1 MEDLVTGLL
10 WMLVLFGLPEL
21 LRRRKRPKEYE
32 YPIIPEETGEVLPE
46 TGVLQTERREF
57 IVTPPALP
65 EVSIPSLSQ
74 PAPPLTAAAPVNALS
89 RDLQHGMAWHVL
101 LSPPVCKSQA
111 TVRRRYVGLR

>member
-32 YPIIPEETGEVLPE
+32 YPTIPEEPGEVLPE
-46 TGVLQTERREF
+46 TGAAQIESRERF
-57 IVTPPALP
+57 MTPPALP
-65 EVSIPSLSQ
+65 EVSMPSLSQ
-74 PAPPLTAAAPVNALS
+74 PAPPLAAAAPHVALG

-101 LSPPVCKSQA
+101 LSPPVCKRQTA
-111 TVRRRYVGLR
+111 RRRYGSLQ